1 MQEMIR
7 RAIEELE
14 PGKVLV
20 LNQPSGF
27 GKTTTTIETLID
39 KILEGKAN
47 RVLCLFQNH
56 RMAEE
61 FYNKGVNYYQQ
72 KMVKA
77 LEKGLE
83 IKHVHFLHLLGFD
96 KIHETQCQL
105 SQEEQDKIEL
115 LKAKGIANYPEIIK
129 PLHLK
134 RLHAEG
140 KVCPYYAQIQNLQ
153 QYNVVFSVHDYL
165 SVEKIM
171 QVGWDYVVI
180 DENPIN
186 SIKHSFELTIG
197 DLDDIIR
204 GIKKFKEIIINEI
217 QRQSQNQELVRNHRQ
232 NINQNNLR
240 FVIRST
246 EKYENFAFSLKR
258 FLEDFEQN
266 KSNYIPYKIKDEERF
281 YLDYSDYINNN
292 FDKDNFQMVYDFF
305 SNYLASGP
313 LFNLPGLDFE
323 FSGLDFELQQEIL
336 TNYLQSFKANKFQK
350 ILSALVKT
358 MQTNELDNFIFK
370 PIPPTFVNFM
380 KFLVGL
386 PFSLL
391 LYKSKDFREFYI
403 SYDTRTG
410 ARKIVFTYVNNV
422 FKQYP
427 EQTFIICDAS
437 STYYYEKLVEESRLK
452 IATMVAQVKRN
463 VVQIIDAYYPFSTLK
478 TVDSQGLYT
487 YKNKIELIK
496 KIATTPKPSVIARKE
511 IIQSMPSQDF
521 GECAHFWSLRGTNRL
536 QDVKE
541 LFILGCP
548 EPNPMAVW
556 ETALLFDPFFIEYE
570 KRYYRAKPYFV
581 NEDLN
586 RVLNMMREEEIV
598 QAIERQRWWLGSGGK
613 ICYVFSKL
621 KLPFPTM
628 KMSERRL
635 LLLSILIKV
644 LNDSKQVN
652 AVKGLG
658 ELVDEIKT
666 YKEISLKELVREID
680 DNLRQIGMGEDKLG
694 WKDKKMRLP
703 ELLKLLACLGFIKL
717 KLKGSHKDKNLIVYV
732 LERFSMQ
739 DIVERFFN
747 FNFNGN

>member
-1 MQEMIR
+1 MQEMIK

-14 PGKVLV
+14 PGKVLI

-39 KILEGKAN
+39 KILEGNAN

-61 FYNKGVNYYQQ
+61 FYNKGINYYQQ

-77 LEKGLE
+77 FEKGLE
-83 IKHVHFLHLLGFD
+83 IKHIQFLHLLGFD

-134 RLHAEG
+134 RLLAEG

-171 QVGWDYVVI
+171 EVGWDYIVI

-186 SIKHSFELTIG
+186 SLKHSFELEPG
-197 DLDDIIR
+197 DLDDILR
-204 GIKKFKEIIINEI
+204 GVKKFKEIVINEV
-217 QRQSQNQELVRNHRQ
+217 QSQNQELVRNRNRRQ

-240 FVIRST
+240 FAIRSM

-258 FLEDFEQN
+258 FLEDFEKN
-266 KSNYIPYKIKDEERF
+266 KTNYIPYKIKDEERF
-281 YLDYSDYINNN
+281 YLDYTDGINNL
-292 FDKDNFQMVYDFF
+292 DKDNFQMVYDFF
-305 SNYLASGP
+305 DNYLANGV
-313 LFNLPGLDFE
+313 LFGL
-323 FSGLDFELQQEIL
+323 SGLDWELLEEIL
-336 TNYLQSFKANKFQK
+336 TNYLNAFKPNKFQK
-350 ILSALVKT
+350 ILSTLVKV

-370 PIPPTFVNFM
+370 PIPPAFINFM
-380 KFLVGL
+380 QFLVGL

-391 LYKSKDFREFYI
+391 LYKSKEFREFYV

-427 EQTFIICDAS
+427 KQTFIICDAS
-437 STYYYEKLVEESRLK
+437 STYYYEKLIEESRLK
-452 IATMVAQVKRN
+452 IATMVAQVNRN

-478 TVDSQGLYT
+478 TVDSKGLYI

-496 KIATTPKPSVIARKE
+496 KISITPKPSVIARKE
-511 IIQSMPSQDF
+511 IIQSISQDF

-598 QAIERQRWWLGSGGK
+598 QAIERQRWWLGSEGK

-628 KMSERRL
+628 KMSERSLFL
-635 LLLSILIKV
+635 LNILIKV

-680 DNLRQIGMGEDKLG
+680 ENLRQISMGEDKLG
-694 WKDKKMRLP
+694 WKDKKIRLP
-703 ELLKLLACLGFIKL
+703 KLLKLLIILGFIKL
-717 KLKGSHKDKNLIVYV
+717 ERYEKYLSKHLMIYV
-732 LERFSMQ
+732 LKERFSIQ
-739 DIVERFFN
+739 DIVESFN
-747 FNFNGN
+747 FNFNPNFNPNLR